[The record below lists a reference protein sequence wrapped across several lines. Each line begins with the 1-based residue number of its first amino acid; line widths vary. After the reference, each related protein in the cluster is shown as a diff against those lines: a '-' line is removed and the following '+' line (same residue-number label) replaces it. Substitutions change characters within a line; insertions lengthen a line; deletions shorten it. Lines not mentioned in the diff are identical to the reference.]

1 MLKSG
6 FVALLGRPNA
16 GKSTLLN
23 ALLGQKVAIVSDKP
37 QTTRNAIRGI
47 LSEQDSQII
56 FIDTPGIHK
65 PHHQLGQHMNKEAM
79 AHASGVDVVYLLVD
93 ASQEFGGGDEFMLE
107 KLQQLN
113 LPTFLIVNKVD
124 LLSKEQLLKL
134 LLAYQKRYN
143 FKEIIPISALKQ
155 ENLDRLLMVTKQYL
169 PEGVKYYPDD
179 VVCDYPEQFIIC
191 ELIREKLLMLT
202 KEEIPHSLA
211 VVLDKIKK
219 HREVLYINATILVD
233 RDSQKGMVIGK
244 QGALLKQVGTLAR
257 GELETILGSKVFLE
271 LYVRVEKD
279 WRNRR
284 AKLLQLGYLSMDES
298 DE

>member
-23 ALLGQKVAIVSDKP
+23 AILHQKVAIVSDKP

-47 LSEQDSQII
+47 MTDVDSQII
-56 FIDTPGIHK
+56 FIDTPGVHK
-65 PHHQLGQHMNKEAM
+65 PHHQLGQQMNKEAI
-79 AHASGVDVVYLLVD
+79 AHASGVDLVYLIVD
-93 ASQEFGGGDEFMLE
+93 AAAEFGGGDEFLLE
-107 KLQQLN
+107 KVQQLQ

-124 LLSKEQLLKL
+124 LITKEQLLKF
-134 LLAYQKRYN
+134 LLAYQQRYQ
-143 FKEIIPISALKQ
+143 FAEIIPISALKQ
-155 ENLDRLLMVTKQYL
+155 DNLERLLMVTKQYL

-179 VVCDYPEQFIIC
+179 VVCDYPEQFIIS
-191 ELIREKLLMLT
+191 ELIREKILQLT
-202 KEEIPHSLA
+202 KDEIPHSVA
-211 VVLDKIKK
+211 VVIDKIKK
-219 HREVLYINATILVD
+219 HRGVLYLNATIMVD

-257 GELETILGSKVFLE
+257 TELENILGSKIFLE

-279 WRNRR
+279 WRNKR
-284 AKLLQLGYLSMDES
+284 AKLLQLGYIQMDDDNE
-298 DE
+298 